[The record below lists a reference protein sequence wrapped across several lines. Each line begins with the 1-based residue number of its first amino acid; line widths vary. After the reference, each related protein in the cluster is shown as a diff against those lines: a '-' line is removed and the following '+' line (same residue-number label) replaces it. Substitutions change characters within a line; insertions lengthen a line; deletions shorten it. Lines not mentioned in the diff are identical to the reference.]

1 MTADSSPGPRRSRD
15 VHPDPMIAAA
25 EARRRPSAS
34 NLNRHRSPSRL
45 MSGSNPSLESQLA
58 HDFQRHAPF
67 AASSSATSLG
77 RHGASHLSL
86 HDSMPPVPPVPS
98 IHQHGQGSAPPSP
111 YGHPKAAAVANGA
124 GMGRQVLP
132 SIQQWDGDVNPMF
145 KVVSPPSRL
154 LFSMA
159 NDQPPAQQGGN
170 GTTLPPFSAIAQ
182 VADNSPS
189 HSRHGPP
196 RQ

>member
-1 MTADSSPGPRRSRD
+1 MTHMIKADHSPGPRRSRD

-34 NLNRHRSPSRL
+34 NLSRHRSPSRL

-98 IHQHGQGSAPPSP
+98 IHQHGLGSAPPSP
-111 YGHPKAAAVANGA
+111 YGHPKAAAVAHGA
-124 GMGRQVLP
+124 GLGRQVLP
-132 SIQQWDGDVNPMF
+132 SISQWDDDVNPMF
-145 KVVSPPSRL
+145 RVVSPQPGFIVRLLMRSHPLNKAEMVLHSLPSR
-154 LFSMA
+154 
-159 NDQPPAQQGGN
+159 Q
-170 GTTLPPFSAIAQ
+170 
-182 VADNSPS
+182 
-189 HSRHGPP
+189 
-196 RQ
+196 

>member
-1 MTADSSPGPRRSRD
+1 
-15 VHPDPMIAAA
+15 MIAAA

-111 YGHPKAAAVANGA
+111 YGHPKAAAVASGA
-124 GMGRQVLP
+124 GLGRQVLP
-132 SIQQWDGDVNPMF
+132 SISQWDDDVNPMF
-145 KVVSPPSRL
+145 RVVSSPAWVWR
-154 LFSMA
+154 MIA
-159 NDQPPAQQGGN
+159 DAQPPAQQGGN

-196 RQ
+196 RPQ

>member
-1 MTADSSPGPRRSRD
+1 VISQNFLIDADGSPGPRRSRD

-34 NLNRHRSPSRL
+34 NLSRHRSPSRL

-58 HDFQRHAPF
+58 HDFQRHASF

-98 IHQHGQGSAPPSP
+98 MHQHGQGSAPPSP

-124 GMGRQVLP
+124 GLGRQVLP
-132 SIQQWDGDVNPMF
+132 SISQWDDDVNPMF
-145 KVVSPPSRL
+145 RVVSPL
-154 LFSMA
+154 IGFDM
-159 NDQPPAQQGGN
+159 
-170 GTTLPPFSAIAQ
+170 
-182 VADNSPS
+182 VADT
-189 HSRHGPP
+189 
-196 RQ
+196 

>member
-1 MTADSSPGPRRSRD
+1 
-15 VHPDPMIAAA
+15 MIAAA

-58 HDFQRHAPF
+58 QDFQRHAPF

-98 IHQHGQGSAPPSP
+98 NYHGHVQGSAPPSP
-111 YGHPKAAAVANGA
+111 YGHPNAAAVAHGA
-124 GMGRQVLP
+124 GLGRQVLP
-132 SIQQWDGDVNPMF
+132 SISQWDQDVNPIF
-145 KVVSPPSRL
+145 RVVSPFFLVCRTMLIKLATCSTRWEW
-154 LFSMA
+154 
-159 NDQPPAQQGGN
+159 DYPAAILCYCSSGRQQS
-170 GTTLPPFSAIAQ
+170 FAIASISSS
-182 VADNSPS
+182 VIPS
-189 HSRHGPP
+189 STIHALIPSDTGS
-196 RQ
+196 